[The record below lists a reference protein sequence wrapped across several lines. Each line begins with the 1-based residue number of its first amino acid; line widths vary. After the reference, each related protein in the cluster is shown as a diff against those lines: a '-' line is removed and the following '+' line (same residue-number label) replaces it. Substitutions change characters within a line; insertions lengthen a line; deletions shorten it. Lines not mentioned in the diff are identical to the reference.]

1 MLLYVIDI
9 DGFEM
14 KKSRERK
21 NGKTGKIY
29 MAASSSSSSQHRLRV
44 EATKKKTKN
53 VIRLMFWG
61 YFLYTPRRQRQQ
73 KRGERSGKNVYF
85 KTVARQRKNFFSPS
99 ANFSSSR
106 K

>member
-44 EATKKKTKN
+44 EATKKKPK
-53 VIRLMFWG
+53 MS
-61 YFLYTPRRQRQQ
+61 YD
-73 KRGERSGKNVYF
+73 
-85 KTVARQRKNFFSPS
+85 
-99 ANFSSSR
+99 
-106 K
+106 